1 MRNIPSA
8 PPSRI
13 AVYARYSSDLQNPS
27 SVEDQIALC
36 RRLAREQFGVE
47 SQRLSIYSDA
57 AITGATMQRP
67 DVRRLLADAATGRFS
82 LVVAEGLDRVSRT
95 LRDIAAIYEILQYHG
110 VGMWTAHEGHI
121 TKLHIAFKGAMNEMF
136 LDDMGDKLRRGQ
148 SARIAAGFALAS
160 CPYGYRI
167 KRGVV
172 DARGRT
178 VNGVRE
184 VHPEEAAVVRR
195 IFREY
200 VAGRGLTT
208 IIRGLNADGIP
219 GIHGRPWLRR
229 SLSGR
234 AILDEGIL
242 RNEIYIG
249 RLIYN
254 KRVTLRD
261 PITGKKRYKLQP
273 KESWTRVE
281 VPHLRIVDDNLW
293 QSVRDRMEKISRPNP
308 SKRKLPLNMVVHNQ
322 HALTGWVR
330 CGVCGGGKTIANASR
345 YVCSN
350 NRFERVCR
358 NSRGTREPVL
368 LDAVFAA
375 LMTRIS
381 SGPDFRPQLVRVFA
395 QQMDRSSELR
405 TEAASIAEQIER
417 YLDAIGAGV
426 EKDKAIVRILD
437 LQAQQKDVEEEL
449 GRMMLP
455 DLPEEPEI
463 RSRLARAV
471 MNLKGLGS
479 VPDQRNAFDH
489 LLKAVILTPI
499 ESQRNGE
506 TFTVEL
512 REEGWPG
519 FWGTCVAT

>member
-1 MRNIPSA
+1 MRITPHA

-13 AVYARYSSDLQNPS
+13 AIYARYSSDLQNPS

-36 RRLAREQFGVE
+36 RRLACEQFGVE
-47 SQRLSIYSDA
+47 GERLLVYSDA
-57 AITGATMQRP
+57 AITGATMARP
-67 DVRRLLADAATGRFS
+67 DVRRLLADAALGRFN

-95 LRDIAAIYEILQYHG
+95 LRDIAGIYEMLRFHG
-110 VGMWTAHEGHI
+110 IGMWTAHEGHI
-121 TKLHIAFKGAMNEMF
+121 TKLHVALKGVMNELY
-136 LDDMGDKLRRGQ
+136 LDDMGDKMRRGQ

-172 DARGRT
+172 DERGRT

-184 VHPEEAAVVRR
+184 IHPEEAAVVRR

-200 VAGRGLTT
+200 AAGRGLTT

-254 KRVTLRD
+254 KRTTLRD

-273 KESWTRVE
+273 KDSWTRVE

-293 QSVRDRMEKISRPNP
+293 RAVRDRMEKISRPNP
-308 SKRKLPLNMVVHNQ
+308 SKRKLPVNMVVHNQ

-345 YVCSN
+345 YVCSS

-375 LMTRIS
+375 LLQRVS

-395 QQMDRSSELR
+395 QQMDRSEQLR
-405 TEAASIAEQIER
+405 TEATDIAQQIER

-437 LQAQQKDVEEEL
+437 LQARQKVVEEEL
-449 GRMMLP
+449 SRVMLP
-455 DLPEEPEI
+455 DLPEEPEV
-463 RSRLARAV
+463 RSRLTQAI
-471 MNLKGLGS
+471 MTLKGFGS
-479 VPDQRNAFDH
+479 VPDQRSAFDH
-489 LLKAVILTPI
+489 LLKAVVLRPI
-499 ESQRNGE
+499 ENQRNGE

-519 FWGTCVAT
+519 FWGSCGAT

>member
-1 MRNIPSA
+1 MQIPSSA
-8 PPSRI
+8 TPSRI

-27 SVEDQIALC
+27 SVADQIALC
-36 RRLAREQFGVE
+36 QRLAREQFGVASE
-47 SQRLSIYSDA
+47 RLFVYSDA
-57 AITGATMQRP
+57 AITGATMFRP
-67 DVRRLLADAATGRFS
+67 GVRRLLADAAAGRFG
-82 LVVAEGLDRVSRT
+82 LVMAEGLDRVSRT
-95 LRDIAAIYEILQYHG
+95 LRDIAGIYEILRFHG
-110 VGMWTAHEGHI
+110 IGMWTAHEGHI
-121 TKLHIAFKGAMNEMF
+121 TKLHIAFKGAMNEMY

-148 SARIAAGFALAS
+148 SARIAAGFALSS
-160 CPYGYRI
+160 CPYGYRV

-172 DARGRT
+172 DERGRN

-184 VHPEEAAVVRR
+184 IHPEEAAVVRR

-200 VAGRGLTT
+200 AAGRGLAT
-208 IIRGLNADGIP
+208 IIRGLNADCIP
-219 GIHGRPWLRR
+219 GIHGKPWLRR

-234 AILDEGIL
+234 VILDEGIL

-261 PITGKKRYKLQP
+261 PITGKKRYKIQP
-273 KESWTRVE
+273 KETWTRVE
-281 VPHLRIVDDNLW
+281 VPHLRIVDDALW
-293 QSVRDRMEKISRPNP
+293 QAVRDRMDRVSRPNP

-330 CGVCGGGKTIANASR
+330 CGVCGSGKTIANSAR
-345 YVCSN
+345 YVCNS

-375 LMTRIS
+375 LLDRVS
-381 SGPDFRPQLVRVFA
+381 SGPDIRPQLVRVFA

-405 TEAASIAEQIER
+405 AEAADIAEQIGR

-437 LQAQQKDVEEEL
+437 LQARQKDVEEEL

-463 RSRLARAV
+463 RSRLIRAI
-471 MNLKGLGS
+471 MDLKASGS
-479 VPDQRNAFDH
+479 VPDQRNAFEH
-489 LLKAVILTPI
+489 LLKVIVLTPI
-499 ESQRNGE
+499 ENQRNGE
-506 TFTVEL
+506 TFKVEL

-519 FWGTCVAT
+519 FWGMVAAS

>member
-1 MRNIPSA
+1 MRIAPSV

-36 RRLAREQFGVE
+36 RRLARDHFGVE
-47 SQRLSIYSDA
+47 SERLFVYSDA
-57 AITGATMQRP
+57 AITGATMLRP
-67 DVRRLLADAATGRFS
+67 DVRRLLADAATGRFG
-82 LVVAEGLDRVSRT
+82 LVVAEGLDRVSRS
-95 LRDIAAIYEILQYHG
+95 LRDIAGIYEILQFHG
-110 VGMWTAHEGHI
+110 IGMWTAHEGHI
-121 TKLHIAFKGAMNEMF
+121 TKLHIAFKGAMNEMY
-136 LDDMGDKLRRGQ
+136 LDDMGDKMRRGQ
-148 SARIAAGFALAS
+148 SARIAAGFALSA
-160 CPYGYRI
+160 CPYGYRV
-167 KRGVV
+167 KRGVL
-172 DARGRT
+172 DERGRN

-184 VHPEEAAVVRR
+184 VHPEEAAIVRR
-195 IFREY
+195 IFQEY

-219 GIHGRPWLRR
+219 GIHGKPWLRR

-234 AILDEGIL
+234 VILDEGIL

-261 PITGKKRYKLQP
+261 PLTGKKRYKPQP
-273 KESWTRVE
+273 KETWTRVE
-281 VPHLRIVDDNLW
+281 VPHLRIVSDELW
-293 QSVRDRMEKISRPNP
+293 QAVRDRMDKVSRPNP

-375 LMTRIS
+375 LLDRLS
-381 SGPDFRPQLVRVFA
+381 SGSDLRPQLMRVFS
-395 QQMDRSSELR
+395 QHMDRSGGLR
-405 TEAASIAEQIER
+405 AEAADVAEQIER

-437 LQAQQKDVEEEL
+437 LQARQKDIEEEL
-449 GRMMLP
+449 SRMILP
-455 DLPEEPEI
+455 DLPEESEI
-463 RSRLARAV
+463 RSRLVRAI
-471 MNLKGLGS
+471 MNLKASGS

-489 LLKAVILTPI
+489 LLKSIVLTPI
-499 ESQRNGE
+499 TDKHHGE
-506 TFTVEL
+506 TINLTL
-512 REEGWPG
+512 REEGWPE
-519 FWGTCVAT
+519 FWRLLIAR